1 MSVVIYF
8 ILFEISYTFHH
19 FIRKPSTIRFFW
31 KGCKFG
37 GWKGWKVRGW
47 KGGKSGSGKVGRSED
62 GKVGG
67 KWKVSW
73 KVGGIR
79 KVGWKVERSE
89 GGRVGR

>member
-1 MSVVIYF
+1 MERLEGQRV
-8 ILFEISYTFHH
+8 
-19 FIRKPSTIRFFW
+19 
-31 KGCKFG
+31 
-37 GWKGWKVRGW
+37 GW
-47 KGGKSGSGKVGRSED
+47 KGGKSGGGKVERSED